1 MTVLRI
7 TPEEALVLLEDEGFV
22 YVDVRSV
29 PEFEAGHPEGAYNV
43 PWQHRG
49 PTGLV
54 ANPDFLAVMTA
65 RFAKDDKLI
74 VGCQAG
80 GRSRAA
86 ADALIAA
93 GFTDVRDQLAGWG
106 GARDAFGKAIEPGWM
121 ACGLPMGLVAEP
133 GRSYEELHGFW
144 SASPTSGE

>member
-1 MTVLRI
+1 MTVEKI
-7 TPEEALVLLEDEGFV
+7 TPEQALVLMEDEGFV

-49 PTGLV
+49 ATGLV
-54 ANPDFLAVMTA
+54 PNPDFLAVMTA
-65 RFAKDDKLI
+65 CFAKDTKLI

-86 ADALIAA
+86 AEALEAA
-93 GFTDVRDQLAGWG
+93 GFTGVRDQLAGWG

-121 ACGLPMGLVAEP
+121 ACGLPTGLVAEP
-133 GRSYEELHGFW
+133 GHSYDELR
-144 SASPTSGE
+144 AKV

>member
-1 MTVLRI
+1 MTVERI
-7 TPEEALVLLEDEGFV
+7 TPERALVLMEDEGFV

-49 PTGLV
+49 ATGLV

-65 RFAKDDKLI
+65 CFAKDTKLI
-74 VGCQAG
+74 LGCQAG

-86 ADALIAA
+86 ADALVAA

-133 GRSYEELHGFW
+133 GRSYDELR
-144 SASPTSGE
+144 AKV